1 MKPAPLNATFLDI
14 PLPPSTNNLFVNVVG
29 KGRRKSGEYKS
40 WCNAAAW
47 KIRASDNYARFRGPF
62 SVEIVLPPD
71 IRIDPDNAIKPL
83 IDALKVAGVIVDDG
97 PKYQRGGSYSIG
109 DARFPNGGC
118 MVTVRAAMAEAA
130 A

>member
-71 IRIDPDNAIKPL
+71 MTT
-83 IDALKVAGVIVDDG
+83 
-97 PKYQRGGSYSIG
+97 YSVCSMMMN
-109 DARFPNGGC
+109 P
-118 MVTVRAAMAEAA
+118 AA
-130 A
+130 ASGCLGGTTRLQHSGG